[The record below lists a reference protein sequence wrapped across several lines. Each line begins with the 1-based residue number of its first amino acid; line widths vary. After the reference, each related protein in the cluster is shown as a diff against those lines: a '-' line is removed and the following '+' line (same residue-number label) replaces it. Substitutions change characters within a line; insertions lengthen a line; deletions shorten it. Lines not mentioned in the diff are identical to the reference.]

1 MRHQGGVKNAS
12 PADPARQL
20 YMCPNPLAHD
30 TCAVNPHANPRGR
43 IQIPA
48 AGEVGRH
55 KRAPEFSPRPGDF
68 DYYRRRSDFYRR
80 KKRESA
86 GLAMSSGSLDGLDT
100 PCLVLERGKL
110 ERNLARMRDHL
121 AKLKVALRPH
131 VKTAK
136 SYDVARLA
144 LSGQPGGITVST
156 LKEAEQFF
164 AHGITDIL
172 YAVGITPH
180 KLDHVAELRRKGA
193 DITIILDNVESA
205 RIVAVRGAELGVRF
219 PALIE
224 IDSDGHRSGV
234 KPADAALIEIGRM
247 LESGAGAQLRGVMTH
262 AGDSYNCDTV
272 EKIRAMAVR
281 ERDAVVRCATRLR
294 EAGLPCPIV
303 SVGSTPTATYS
314 ENLDGV
320 TEVRA
325 GVYMFFDLVM
335 AGLNVCT
342 IDDIA
347 VSVLATVIGHQPDK
361 SWIITDAGW
370 MAMSRDRGTASQKV
384 DQGYGVVCDV
394 AGAPLKDLLVVST
407 NQEHG
412 IIGRRGGGALDA
424 AKYPVG
430 TLLRV
435 LPNHTCATAAQHD
448 RYHVVEGDTRVSAI
462 WPRFSGW

>member
-1 MRHQGGVKNAS
+1 MGTDTLN
-12 PADPARQL
+12 QL
-20 YMCPNPLAHD
+20 
-30 TCAVNPHANPRGR
+30 
-43 IQIPA
+43 
-48 AGEVGRH
+48 E
-55 KRAPEFSPRPGDF
+55 
-68 DYYRRRSDFYRR
+68 
-80 KKRESA
+80 
-86 GLAMSSGSLDGLDT
+86 T

-110 ERNLARMRDHL
+110 ERNIARMRDHL
-121 AKLKVALRPH
+121 AKLKVGLRPH

-144 LSGQPGGITVST
+144 LAGQPGGITVST

-172 YAVGITPH
+172 YAVGMTPN
-180 KLDHVAELRRKGA
+180 KLDHVAALKRRGA

-205 RIVAVRGAELGVRF
+205 RIVAARGVALGIKF

-234 KPADAALIEIGRM
+234 KPDDAVLLDIGRI
-247 LESGAGAQLRGVMTH
+247 LEGGGAQLRGVMTH

-281 ERDAVVRCATRLR
+281 ERDAVARCASRLR
-294 EAGLPCPIV
+294 AAGLPCPMV

-314 ENLDGV
+314 EDLTGV

-335 AGLNVCT
+335 AGLNVCKV
-342 IDDIA
+342 DDIA
-347 VSVLATVIGHQPDK
+347 VSVLATVIGQQPDK
-361 SWIITDAGW
+361 GWIITDAGW
-370 MAMSRDRGTASQKV
+370 MAMSRDRGTAAQKT
-384 DQGYGVVCDV
+384 DQGYGVVCDL
-394 AGAPLKDLLVVST
+394 AGAPLDDLLVVST

-412 IIGRRGGGALDA
+412 IVGHRGGGTLDA
-424 AKYPVG
+424 ARYPVG

-435 LPNHTCATAAQHD
+435 LPNHACATAAQHD
-448 RYHVVEGDTRVSAI
+448 RYHVVAGDAQVTAV